1 MNKYKKQIEQILF
14 KNNNYITYDE
24 LAAIMGI
31 STNTLQNNIKKHI
44 SKLDITDYSIEKNP
58 KDLRKNIIKIN
69 F

>member
-69 F
+69 L